1 MHIGVLMDESDK
13 ETLRTFMDKGIS
25 ESQIMQ
31 YFMDKGYSAQEIARE
46 ISNIKKGKKKTH
58 VDEDILSKQFGASI
72 RRDVE
77 QGRAVATT
85 VEKKMKKQEK
95 TVEKALFLAFAVLLL
110 LILLAGLYMLI
121 NK

>member
-46 ISNIKKGKKKTH
+46 ISNIKKGKK
-58 VDEDILSKQFGASI
+58 EDPC
-72 RRDVE
+72 R
-77 QGRAVATT
+77 
-85 VEKKMKKQEK
+85 
-95 TVEKALFLAFAVLLL
+95 
-110 LILLAGLYMLI
+110 
-121 NK
+121 